1 MRPMKFAIF
10 GNTYQAK
17 KSTHVERLL
26 SILDRHRAEVYICR
40 EFYQF
45 LTDDLKLQIRQAG
58 VFEGNDFEA
67 DMVLSIGG
75 DGTFLKAASRVGSR
89 NIPILGIN
97 TGRLGFL
104 ADVSPEE
111 MEDTFNDIYSNNYR
125 IEDRSV
131 LQVSCKE
138 QELKGYPFGLN
149 EIAVLKRD
157 SSSMISIH
165 TAINGAYLTTYQAD
179 GLVIAEGDAGDGR
192 DLVAF
197 QKLVAQIQGGESQPA
212 CVHKEVESALR
223 LHNTDIRDGA
233 EAGVNVLAAHV
244 IFVAHVADEAL
255 VSRKGLNASIL
266 GERADVGSGV
276 VLNHLDG
283 LGNGSR
289 GCGIA
294 QAPSGHGVT
303 LGKAVDGD
311 GQVVQFRTE
320 GGDAD
325 VLGVPV
331 YEVFVNFIS

>member
-10 GNTYQAK
+10 GNIYQAK

-179 GLVIAEGDAGDGR
+179 GLVIATPTGSTAYSLSIGGPVIVPHSNTIAITPVAPHSLNVRPIVINDDWEITLDVESRSHNFLIAIDGR
-192 DLVAF
+192 IETCREGS
-197 QKLVAQIQGGESQPA
+197 KLTIRKADYKIKVVKRQNHIFFNT
-212 CVHKEVESALR
+212 LR
-223 LHNTDIRDGA
+223 NKMMWGADG
-233 EAGVNVLAAHV
+233 
-244 IFVAHVADEAL
+244 
-255 VSRKGLNASIL
+255 
-266 GERADVGSGV
+266 
-276 VLNHLDG
+276 
-283 LGNGSR
+283 R
-289 GCGIA
+289 G
-294 QAPSGHGVT
+294 
-303 LGKAVDGD
+303 
-311 GQVVQFRTE
+311 
-320 GGDAD
+320 
-325 VLGVPV
+325 
-331 YEVFVNFIS
+331 

>member
-67 DMVLSIGG
+67 DMVLRIGG

-89 NIPILGIN
+89 NISILGIN

-179 GLVIAEGDAGDGR
+179 GLVIATPTGSTAYSLSIGGPVIVPHSNTIAITPVAPHSLNVRPIVINDDWEITLDVESRSHNFLIAIDGR
-192 DLVAF
+192 SETCREGS
-197 QKLVAQIQGGESQPA
+197 KLTIRKADYKIKVVKRQNHIFFNT
-212 CVHKEVESALR
+212 LR
-223 LHNTDIRDGA
+223 NKMMWGADG
-233 EAGVNVLAAHV
+233 
-244 IFVAHVADEAL
+244 
-255 VSRKGLNASIL
+255 
-266 GERADVGSGV
+266 
-276 VLNHLDG
+276 
-283 LGNGSR
+283 R
-289 GCGIA
+289 G
-294 QAPSGHGVT
+294 
-303 LGKAVDGD
+303 
-311 GQVVQFRTE
+311 
-320 GGDAD
+320 
-325 VLGVPV
+325 
-331 YEVFVNFIS
+331 

>member
-89 NIPILGIN
+89 NISILGIN

-165 TAINGAYLTTYQAD
+165 TAINGDYLTTYQAPCFF
-179 GLVIAEGDAGDGR
+179 LSITPRQLQMPVR
-192 DLVAF
+192 DLSLSGF
-197 QKLVAQIQGGESQPA
+197 LF
-212 CVHKEVESALR
+212 ALP
-223 LHNTDIRDGA
+223 LSPTL
-233 EAGVNVLAAHV
+233 E
-244 IFVAHVADEAL
+244 
-255 VSRKGLNASIL
+255 
-266 GERADVGSGV
+266 
-276 VLNHLDG
+276 
-283 LGNGSR
+283 
-289 GCGIA
+289 
-294 QAPSGHGVT
+294 QAPVRQAYRQAASLPYIIIIYV
-303 LGKAVDGD
+303 
-311 GQVVQFRTE
+311 
-320 GGDAD
+320 
-325 VLGVPV
+325 
-331 YEVFVNFIS
+331 SC